1 MEGKDN
7 THKPEDKDKDRIILG
22 IESRIKSE
30 FAKHGSSIEDWAKIA
45 AHKIYATYD
54 VKLKE
59 TDTL

>member
-30 FAKHGSSIEDWAKIA
+30 FAKHGSSIEDWTKIA

>member
-7 THKPEDKDKDRIILG
+7 THKLEDKDKDRIILG

-30 FAKHGSSIEDWAKIA
+30 FTKHGRNMDDWAKIA

-59 TDTL
+59 NLGN